1 MNELDQ
7 SGLRSPW
14 LVLAAWVLPGEP
26 AWRAADAARRRRLR
40 VLAGDV
46 PLLGPADV
54 ARPPRPRRC
63 EAAVRRRRAAWLH
76 RAPSRL
82 HRARRR

>member
-1 MNELDQ
+1 MNELDR

-14 LVLAAWVLPGEP
+14 LVLAARVLPGEP
-26 AWRAADAARRRRLR
+26 ACRAAEAARRRRLR

-54 ARPPRPRRC
+54 TP
-63 EAAVRRRRAAWLH
+63 
-76 RAPSRL
+76 
-82 HRARRR
+82 ARRSPPAASIRGR